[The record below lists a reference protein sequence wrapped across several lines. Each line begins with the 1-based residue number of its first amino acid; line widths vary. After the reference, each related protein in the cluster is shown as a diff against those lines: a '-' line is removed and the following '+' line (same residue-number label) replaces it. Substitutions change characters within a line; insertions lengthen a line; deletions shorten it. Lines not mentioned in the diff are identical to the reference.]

1 MQSRLLLCALMAVTA
16 GCSGSKKSPPV
27 PTVDAATTTPPGSG
41 GSGGSSGTGGAPSPT
56 GGAQGGSGPPP
67 AADSG
72 STGGSPASDGP
83 SGTGGQTPPPPTTAF
98 NVLASGYDDARTGTN
113 TSETILTTSNVNP
126 AMFGLKFSMPI
137 GGKMYGQPLYVSQL
151 TVNGAKH
158 NVVYAATAHNTVHAF
173 DADDGTQ
180 LWMKALEPPV
190 PIGGGGLTV
199 SCQDMSTEVGITS
212 TPVISLEENKIY
224 VVAKTS
230 GKQLLHAL
238 DLTTGTDGPGSPA
251 VVGNPG
257 FPANSH
263 LNRPGLLL
271 LKGVI
276 YIAFG
281 SHCDDG
287 GYHGWMFGHNARTL
301 MLESTYNTTPSG
313 KQGAIWQS
321 GMAPSTDGTS
331 IFLTVG
337 NGTSDAMNMGFNV
350 VKLTPA
356 AAALNVASHFLDT
369 TSTGGDNDL
378 AAGPVLVGDQ
388 MVSGGKAGDVMI
400 NSTAD
405 TTLKQR
411 VQAGGEV
418 HILSVWTGSAGT
430 MVYTWPR
437 HQALHAWSLAG
448 GMLTEKGTNGIQQPA
463 QFGGIVAVSSNAAM
477 PGTGVLWAAVPTGTA
492 SRSGGTPGV
501 LYAFDATDVTKA
513 PLWSSDMDPKDTL
526 GGNAKFSP
534 PTVAN
539 GKVYAATFTG
549 KLMVYGLK

>member
-1 MQSRLLLCALMAVTA
+1 MRSRRLACCALLSLSMA
-16 GCSGSKKSPPV
+16 CSSTSK
-27 PTVDAATTTPPGSG
+27 SG
-41 GSGGSSGTGGAPSPT
+41 GATADGSIPISTGGSSGSGGAATGG
-56 GGAQGGSGPPP
+56 GQGGSGPGPSS
-67 AADSG
+67 DG
-72 STGGSPASDGP
+72 SVATGGAMGGGNDGP
-83 SGTGGQTPPPPTTAF
+83 TATGGQGMPPPSNGF
-98 NVLASGYDDARTGTN
+98 NILSNSYNEARTGAN
-113 TSETILTTSNVNP
+113 TSETILTADNVKP
-126 AMFGLKFSMPI
+126 ATFGLKFSMAI
-137 GGKMYGQPLYVSQL
+137 AGKMYGQPLYVSQL
-151 TVNGAKH
+151 TINGAKH

-180 LWMKALEPPV
+180 LWMKALEAPV

-212 TPVISLEENKIY
+212 TPVISLEDNKIF
-224 VVAKTS
+224 VVAKTN

-238 DLTTGTDGPGSPA
+238 DLTTGEDTAGSPA

-257 FPANSH
+257 FPANAH

-271 LKGVI
+271 LNDVV

-287 GYHGWMFGHNARTL
+287 GYHGWIFGHNAKTL
-301 MLESTYNTTPSG
+301 MLESTYSTTPSG
-313 KQGAIWQS
+313 RQGAVWQS
-321 GMAPSTDGTS
+321 GMAPSSDGTS
-331 IFLTVG
+331 FFITVG
-337 NGTSDAMNMGFNV
+337 NGTSDAMNMGFNI

-356 AAALNVASHFLDT
+356 AQNVNVASHFLDT

-388 MVSGGKAGDVMI
+388 LVSGGKAGDVMV
-400 NSTAD
+400 NSAAD

-437 HQALHAWSLAG
+437 HQALHAWALAG
-448 GMLTEKGTNGIQQPA
+448 GMLTDKGTNAIQMPA
-463 QFGGIVAVSSNAAM
+463 QFGGIVSVSSNGTTA
-477 PGTGVLWAAVPTGTA
+477 GTGLLWAVVPTGVA
-492 SRSGGTPGV
+492 SRSGGTAAV
-501 LYAFDATDVTKA
+501 LYAFDATDITKA
-513 PLWSSDMDPKDTL
+513 PLWSSEMDPKDQL

-539 GKVYAATFTG
+539 GKVYVATFTG